1 MRVLAVIGIIVLV
14 LGILSFFVPVPH
26 NERHGVNLG
35 DASLSVTT
43 HHDQV
48 LPPAVGG
55 VLCAVGAVLLIVGM
69 RSKTSS

>member
-1 MRVLAVIGIIVLV
+1 MRSLAVIGICLLI

-26 NERHGVNLG
+26 NEKHGVNLG

-43 HHDQV
+43 HTQQM

-55 VLCAVGAVLLIVGM
+55 VLCAVGAVLLIAGL
-69 RSKTSS
+69 RKSA